1 MKKILSNKSFLILVF
16 SIIFSLCTT
25 IMELYNTSY
34 ALSPESSLSYKGID
48 VSDWQGYIDYNRVKN
63 AGIEVVY
70 IKSSQGSNW
79 KDPYFEIN
87 YQNAKANGLKVGF
100 YHFLTAVNTRQAEQ
114 EATFFASVISGKQA
128 DCKLAMDY
136 ETFQG
141 VDIETINQ
149 ISQVFLETVQRLT
162 GKQVIIYSDLYNA
175 SNIFGENL
183 SSNYSL
189 WLAYYGDIDR
199 LENINSTWDNYIG
212 VQYSDEGRINGISG
226 RVDMDLFTQDIF
238 IDNVEDIP
246 FTDNPNQEEF
256 SSSTI
261 DYTVKKGDTLY
272 RIALQYGTTI
282 NELVSI
288 NNIRNPNLIF
298 PGEVLRIP
306 TNSTVEGNETRATGK
321 IIYTVKRG
329 DTLSGIAQFYGV
341 TVGQIVSL
349 NNIQNAN
356 LIFPG
361 EKLRITSNLMPNSS
375 QNQTINNPTT
385 QKIYIVRRGDTLS
398 AIALMYGTTVQR
410 LVQLNNIMNP
420 NIIYPGQR
428 LRI

>member
-100 YHFLTAVNTRQAEQ
+100 YHFLTAVNTRQ

-199 LENINSTWDNYIG
+199 LENINSNWDNYIG